1 MKTDK
6 LLDSYK
12 DISEIIESSIKMTEA
27 NCPIKIYEGEYL
39 LKSET
44 EEIKVNG
51 TITFDWVANSGS
63 HFSGKVE
70 LEKSQYRTFA
80 DSISVYKIIIDSLEF
95 GSGFIIKTSFGSN
108 CDGSFIKGVLS
119 QQAVLGDKSI
129 AVEKI
134 IFSIPNFRDL
144 HGLPVKKIT
153 PTNYSTSMNRL
164 RLENDYCIICIDKC
178 SDYKNRQ
185 ESLEEKG
192 GYIIL
197 YYGELKSKKGSL
209 KLEDTKDV
217 FHCLDTFLTFI
228 NGRRTSA
235 MFLQGIYEDE
245 VIWCDY
251 TDYFVDPYKVVQSWQ
266 QRHSIRGL
274 NELWQN
280 FSSLWKDTDDKN
292 FLTSAIHWYVEA
304 NGNRGFSEGSIIM
317 AQTALE
323 LLYNWWII
331 ENKKL
336 IIGKDSENI
345 NASNKIRLLLSQLNI
360 NHSVPEALK
369 QLKQFIVDSK
379 DIIDAPDAVVQIRN
393 AIVHS
398 QEEKRKKLSSIHYKA
413 KYEALQLCI
422 WYIEMTLLCI
432 LNFDDIYFNRCSK
445 EIYASKAEELVP
457 WTKKKIV

>member
-1 MKTDK
+1 MSKDE
-6 LLDSYK
+6 LLDNYK
-12 DISEIIESSIKMTEA
+12 DIPEIIESSIEMNEP
-27 NCPIKIYEGEYL
+27 NSSLKIYEGEYL
-39 LKSET
+39 LKSDT
-44 EEIKVNG
+44 EEIKVTG
-51 TITFDWVANSGS
+51 IITFDWLADPGS
-63 HFSGKVE
+63 HFSGKAI
-70 LEKSQYRTFA
+70 LDPSQYKSFSR
-80 DSISVYKIIIDSLEF
+80 SQGMYQIIINSLGFGEGLITKTIF
-95 GSGFIIKTSFGSN
+95 GSDFE
-108 CDGSFIKGVLS
+108 GSFINGTLS

-134 IFSIPNFRDL
+134 IFSIPNFRNL
-144 HGLPVKKIT
+144 YGLPIKKT
-153 PTNYSTSMNRL
+153 TSKNFSTSSRL
-164 RLENDYCIICIDKC
+164 RLENGNYIISIDKC
-178 SDYKNRQ
+178 SDYKKRQ

-197 YYGELKSKKGSL
+197 YYGELTSKKGPL
-209 KLEDTKDV
+209 KLEESKEV
-217 FHCLDTFLTFI
+217 FHCLDTFLTLI

-235 MFLQGIYEDE
+235 MFLQGIYSGE

-251 TDYFVDPYKVVQSWQ
+251 TNYFVDPYKFVQSWQ
-266 QRHSIRGL
+266 QRNSIRGL

-280 FSSLWKDTDDKN
+280 FSSLWKGTEDKN
-292 FLTSAIHWYVEA
+292 FLTSTINWYVEA
-304 NGNRGFSEGSIIM
+304 NGNRGLSEGSIIM

-331 ENKKL
+331 EHKKL
-336 IIGKDSENI
+336 IVGKDSENI

-360 NHSVPEALK
+360 THSVPDAFK
-369 QLKQFIVDSK
+369 QLQQFIVESK

-398 QEEKRKKLSSIHYKA
+398 QEDKRKKLSAIHYKA